1 MTGPSA
7 QACYIDYGHRRF
19 MNVKAILVNF
29 STSSGGGPTTVGFG
43 LSLSFTGPRQLTCL
57 TSAVNVL
64 ATYGASLTSAAKAE
78 VLASVAAIT
87 AFTSQE
93 TTTLD
98 AALVALKASGASLLS
113 STYVDICAKAQISL
127 SVTVSEIDCLRAF
140 ISTTL
145 AVNYGIAVAEVA
157 VYNWCNNLIGYT
169 STQLKS
175 LAAQIAA
182 LGTTTVTTVSASLS
196 EVIALR
202 AKLLAY
208 VNSLIASADLVTKAK
223 LAAIIA
229 EINLWVIGSVVT
241 STDYD
246 VCSNIM
252 KHISSCGYSG
262 ILGWDLSV
270 FGSLGAGA
278 HV

>member
-1 MTGPSA
+1 MK
-7 QACYIDYGHRRF
+7 
-19 MNVKAILVNF
+19 NVMLLNPIAL
-29 STSSGGGPTTVGFG
+29 GR
-43 LSLSFTGPRQLTCL
+43 FTGPRQLTCL

-145 AVNYGIAVAEVA
+145 AVNYGIAVAEEVA

-196 EVIALR
+196 GVIALR

-246 VCSNIM
+246 VCLNIM